1 MFGLNSRKGTRKI
14 QAFSVDFSRRW
25 LQRCH
30 HYWESGGENDYLGL
44 TPSTSNPASVVSSCS
59 CFSKLFAWSGHTLPV
74 HQYQDAPKLPLA
86 QTNRGDTR
94 TIRNTIGMREMN
106 ASRVWGS
113 GSQSVH
119 RESPGFPALERR
131 CCPNQAQSP

>member
-14 QAFSVDFSRRW
+14 RHFPWTFQTLVTRVPSLLGIRRV
-25 LQRCH
+25 RMITF
-30 HYWESGGENDYLGL
+30 GL

-74 HQYQDAPKLPLA
+74 HQYQDAQNSLLPKP
-86 QTNRGDTR
+86 TVGER